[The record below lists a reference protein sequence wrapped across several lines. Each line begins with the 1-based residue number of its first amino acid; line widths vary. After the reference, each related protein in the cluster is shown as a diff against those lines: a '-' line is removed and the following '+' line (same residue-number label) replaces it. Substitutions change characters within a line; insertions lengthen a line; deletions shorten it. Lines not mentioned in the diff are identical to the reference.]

1 MWAHPVD
8 AHFAAKSLVG
18 WPKMR
23 FQVWSMDAHGAKDL
37 AGYGFAHVPTAAGE
51 HEVEV
56 ATWCP
61 EGTAAE
67 RLSAFFV
74 GGRPRLKFEEV
85 IHQPGDRF
93 RLQTKA
99 AGVVRLRLRRL
110 RQGLRQVQRQPPS
123 VSHWARDMFFTP
135 KRIAMY
141 LAMIGAN
148 I

>member
-1 MWAHPVD
+1 MRRRVWAPTVD

-18 WPKMR
+18 CDGFEDDKHP
-23 FQVWSMDAHGAKDL
+23 ATPLGAGTSPRT
-37 AGYGFAHVPTAAGE
+37 AAHVPTAAGE

-99 AGVVRLRLRRL
+99 AGVVRLRL
-110 RQGLRQVQRQPPS
+110 GVCVKDFDKYN
-123 VSHWARDMFFTP
+123 VSH
-135 KRIAMY
+135 
-141 LAMIGAN
+141 
-148 I
+148 

>member
-1 MWAHPVD
+1 MWELVEGEAGGQTHCDYPPEGEPCVVWAHPVD

-18 WPKMR
+18 WPKMW

-51 HEVEV
+51 HELDV

-67 RLSAFFV
+67 KLSAFFV

-99 AGVVRLRLRRL
+99 AGVVRLRLGVCVKDFDKYNVR
-110 RQGLRQVQRQPPS
+110 
-123 VSHWARDMFFTP
+123 H
-135 KRIAMY
+135 
-141 LAMIGAN
+141 
-148 I
+148 

>member
-1 MWAHPVD
+1 MVWAHPVD

-18 WPKMR
+18 WPKMW

-85 IHQPGDRF
+85 IHQPGDRSAC
-93 RLQTKA
+93 RPKPLAWCGCVWASASRTSTSTTSA
-99 AGVVRLRLRRL
+99 TERESLGAGHVF
-110 RQGLRQVQRQPPS
+110 
-123 VSHWARDMFFTP
+123 H
-135 KRIAMY
+135 
-141 LAMIGAN
+141 
-148 I
+148 